1 MPDPII
7 PSARRFTQIL
17 RNLKLYNSK
26 QDAIAQFASINNN
39 SELGVLYDGE
49 PIEARYAVK
58 YVISSGV
65 ATEGTVTSLTS
76 VTFNNIEILT
86 TPTLA
91 SNYPANTIFLIPS
104 GSGTYDAYTSS
115 NPLSGQDVTQYSHP
129 SDGDVYGIRTLFGV
143 VSKYDDTH
151 LKVVFIDQQASSSGG
166 GGGLPI
172 THADKTINVIDT
184 GTAYDLSA
192 NIDNLT
198 IKKDMSTGVMSVNI
212 DSDTLVRNGSTGV
225 ISVDPKYTA
234 IFGDNAI
241 SISTHQTSGTVDGH
255 TVSLTIKSGEKI
267 LKQDGNGLYSSLSL
281 VKYTSKD
288 YDGTTDLPSGVAARY
303 RLKNGDTATASSSN
317 IGDPIDIPTD
327 RNLYSVY
334 LGHVDDTLTSS
345 TNPAVVSGTG
355 DAALCFI
362 YELSDGTY
370 TLAAVNIESYL
381 TESEFS
387 DGLTVSSH
395 IVKANLGDGLTFDS
409 SSPKKIQANLGT
421 GLQLDTSSPKKIE
434 LKKSATSEIGG
445 IRVGAVK
452 GTAVSGL
459 STAVENAITTDTTP
473 TASNMYRRYAV
484 LSDSN
489 GLGYINIPSFG
500 PNVIAQYSTTA
511 SAASPLTGVDNLI
524 VLDSN
529 GQLSTLNVWDC
540 GTYYN

>member
-7 PSARRFTQIL
+7 PSERRFTQIL
-17 RNLKLYNSK
+17 RNSKLYNSK
-26 QDAIAQFASINNN
+26 QDAIAQFSSINSNT
-39 SELGVLYDGE
+39 SLGVLYDGE

-58 YVISSGV
+58 YVVTSGA

-86 TPTLA
+86 TSTLT
-91 SNYPANTIFLIPS
+91 SDYPANTIFLIPS
-104 GSGTYDAYTSS
+104 GSGTYNVYTSS
-115 NPLSGQDVTQYSHP
+115 NPQSGQDVTTYSP
-129 SDGDVYGIRTLFGV
+129 PADGDIYGIRTLFGV

-151 LKVVFIDQQASSSGG
+151 LKVVFIDQQSSSSGG

-172 THADKTINVIDT
+172 THSDKTINVTDT

-198 IKKDMSTGVMSVNI
+198 IKKNNSTGVMSVNI
-212 DSDTLVRNGSTGV
+212 DSDTLVRNASGV
-225 ISVDPKYTA
+225 ISVDPKYTG
-234 IFGDNAI
+234 IYGQNAI
-241 SISTHQTSGTVDGH
+241 SISTHQTDSTPDGH
-255 TVSLTIKSGEKI
+255 TVSLIIKSSEKI
-267 LKQDGNGLYSSLSL
+267 LKQDSNGLYSSLSL

-334 LGHVDDTLTSS
+334 LGHVDDTLTST
-345 TNPAVVSGTG
+345 TNPTVVSGTG

-395 IVKANLGDGLTFDS
+395 VVKANLGDGLTFDS

-421 GLQLDTSSPKKIE
+421 GLQLDSSSPKKIE

-445 IRVGAVK
+445 IRVGTVK
-452 GTAVSGL
+452 GSAVSGL
-459 STAVENAITTDTTP
+459 VTTVENAITTDTTP
-473 TASNMYRRYAV
+473 TASNQYRRYAV

-500 PNVIAQYSTTA
+500 PNSVAQYSTT
-511 SAASPLTGVDNLI
+511 SSGGSPLTGVDNLV
-524 VLDSN
+524 VLDTN

-540 GTYYN
+540 GTYNN